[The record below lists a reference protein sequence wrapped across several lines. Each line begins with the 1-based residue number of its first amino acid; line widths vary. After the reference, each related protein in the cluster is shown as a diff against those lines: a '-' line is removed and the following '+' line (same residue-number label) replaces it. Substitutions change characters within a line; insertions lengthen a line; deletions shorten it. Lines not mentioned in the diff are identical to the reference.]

1 MAIAAPEFNA
11 YVFPTNGS
19 DVLITGKAD
28 AGSEI
33 DIYRVESKQRICGEL
48 GERVTAILASEN
60 GTFGPIKIEEP
71 IIHY

>member
-11 YVFPTNGS
+11 YVFLTNGS

-33 DIYRVESKQRICGEL
+33 DIYRVEFWGESQL
-48 GERVTAILASEN
+48 REALTNRVPAIIDGDLA
-60 GTFGPIKIEEP
+60 
-71 IIHY
+71 